1 MHILLINVN
10 PVVSRLFVLCTRDD
24 EVLLDEVTDVASI
37 ENNVYDIVFVD
48 ETSYNQDVVE
58 FLASLPNIKKVFI
71 SYQSDSVDGFDMT
84 IKKPFLPS
92 QIIEILE
99 DTKENSETL
108 EEIEDSSAP
117 EETESFFEEEQPSIF
132 PLETEEE
139 DLLGIDEVSLDILEK
154 KEEQQPT
161 VLDSDEIEKIKSLLD
176 MDDEDDIVDE
186 MLSEE
191 EIEAKKVQ
199 IIKDQLIAE
208 GLEIVEENEIID
220 ELSIDLNGAFNK
232 KESKK
237 KKVKKDMK
245 KEKLKKKK
253 SKKIQFTEKNLE
265 RIEDAVEMA
274 MANMTKKQM
283 KKLLKGKEIEVSVK
297 LEDNN

>member
-265 RIEDAVEMA
+265 HIEDAVEMA

>member
-58 FLASLPNIKKVFI
+58 FLSSLSTIKKVFI

-161 VLDSDEIEKIKSLLD
+161 VLDGDEIEKIKSLLD

-265 RIEDAVEMA
+265 RIEDAVEMV

>member
-161 VLDSDEIEKIKSLLD
+161 VLDGDEIEKIKSLLD

-265 RIEDAVEMA
+265 RIEDAVEMV